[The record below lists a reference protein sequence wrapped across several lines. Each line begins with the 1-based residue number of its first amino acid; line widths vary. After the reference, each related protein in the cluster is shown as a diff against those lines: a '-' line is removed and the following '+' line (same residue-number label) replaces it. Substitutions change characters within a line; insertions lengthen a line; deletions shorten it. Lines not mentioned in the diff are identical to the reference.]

1 MKTLVQNI
9 FSNGERFPMLI
20 DEVGVPD
27 FWVTLFTS
35 QALRKQTQSSIIS
48 CLGNIKHLNKWE
60 RINDRDLIQDFQNSI
75 VPDKRF
81 VESFTE
87 HCGLKSEY
95 IDKELKQKSRRK
107 VSSFDQLRLA
117 RSSALSQVSCNY
129 QQRRMTDARAFLM
142 FVGQAILKRK
152 TNSKSLIAELWERF
166 GIKDE
171 DGSEISITSHQLRV
185 WLNTHAMNGGMDDY
199 LLAMWS
205 GRADVTQNRAYD
217 GRTESE
223 KDRLKNKVMEID
235 HKSPPT
241 ALALFSDRL
250 PVPLPSLGVNR
261 EGVADFTGIGFC
273 VHNFAQTPCTKTGEC
288 ITCKEHVCM
297 KGLPDTLENLEQ
309 MELLIAEQLESA
321 KAAATDLTFGADRWV
336 THLGWKFA
344 HIRTIIENLKNPD
357 VPNGSIIRIPVAHD
371 PSPTRRALYAKG
383 QTTELNSTVVDNN
396 HIGLQMTL
404 LGSLD
409 A

>member
-48 CLGNIKHLNKWE
+48 CLGNIKHLSKWE

-129 QQRRMTDARAFLM
+129 QQRRM
-142 FVGQAILKRK
+142 
-152 TNSKSLIAELWERF
+152 
-166 GIKDE
+166 
-171 DGSEISITSHQLRV
+171 
-185 WLNTHAMNGGMDDY
+185 
-199 LLAMWS
+199 
-205 GRADVTQNRAYD
+205 
-217 GRTESE
+217 
-223 KDRLKNKVMEID
+223 
-235 HKSPPT
+235 
-241 ALALFSDRL
+241 
-250 PVPLPSLGVNR
+250 
-261 EGVADFTGIGFC
+261 
-273 VHNFAQTPCTKTGEC
+273 
-288 ITCKEHVCM
+288 
-297 KGLPDTLENLEQ
+297 
-309 MELLIAEQLESA
+309 
-321 KAAATDLTFGADRWV
+321 
-336 THLGWKFA
+336 
-344 HIRTIIENLKNPD
+344 
-357 VPNGSIIRIPVAHD
+357 
-371 PSPTRRALYAKG
+371 
-383 QTTELNSTVVDNN
+383 
-396 HIGLQMTL
+396 
-404 LGSLD
+404 
-409 A
+409 